1 LWRPRHLGKIAHARA
16 LAELI
21 AAAIPAGGCTWSET
35 RPIWE
40 NDCDVICLSV
50 VTLWYTLHG
59 HAPTTS
65 PVTEPRARWYTTKTN
80 PPTTT

>member
-1 LWRPRHLGKIAHARA
+1 MARYA
-16 LAELI
+16 SRWGIEQAFADARQIIGVGEARNRTCRAVERTVPFGLI
-21 AAAIPAGGCTWSET
+21 CFS
-35 RPIWE
+35 
-40 NDCDVICLSV
+40 L